1 MFLMFLMFSSRNDY
15 QDAME
20 ELVDVKEDVRE
31 ALEAGKANGVTKV
44 ALVNAPK
51 DILHG
56 KSLGDIVGCTRC
68 GSFFF
73 FGSADHTMQRLGP
86 R

>member
-1 MFLMFLMFSSRNDY
+1 
-15 QDAME
+15 ME

-56 KSLGDIVGCTRC
+56 KS
-68 GSFFF
+68 
-73 FGSADHTMQRLGP
+73 
-86 R
+86 

>member
-1 MFLMFLMFSSRNDY
+1 MFLMFSSRNDY

-68 GSFFF
+68 GS
-73 FGSADHTMQRLGP
+73 SSTDHTMQRLGS

>member
-1 MFLMFLMFSSRNDY
+1 
-15 QDAME
+15 ME

-73 FGSADHTMQRLGP
+73 LEVPITRCKGSDHVELLH
-86 R
+86 